1 MTDTNVYYIIR
12 INKVTNVYCNKNRK
26 GELNME
32 NTMKMYVTAD
42 EAAQILGVSRGYAY
56 KIIRGLNNELKE
68 KGYRVISGKVPT
80 KYFEE
85 KFYGMAVG

>member
-1 MTDTNVYYIIR
+1 MYYIMQT
-12 INKVTNVYCNKNRK
+12 NKVTKVYQNKK
-26 GELNME
+26 GRRTQYGEY
-32 NTMKMYVTAD
+32 YVTAD

-68 KGYRVISGKVPT
+68 NGYRVISGKVPT
-80 KYFEE
+80 KYFQE